1 MGKIVSLNNEKIT
14 QKYQKRHAKIAWN
27 LAKFF
32 AKTIFKS
39 TLKKMWF
46 FENSAWKILKL
57 YSFFRLKNYEKY
69 RLFLLSFVR
78 IYLEIFLL
86 FSLYYRNF

>member
-32 AKTIFKS
+32 AKTTFKS
-39 TLKKMWF
+39 TLKKDVIFWKF
-46 FENSAWKILKL
+46 GLKNLKILL
-57 YSFFRLKNYEKY
+57 
-69 RLFLLSFVR
+69 
-78 IYLEIFLL
+78 I
-86 FSLYYRNF
+86 FSLKKLRKISVIFIKLCKNLFRKLFAIQFIL

>member
-32 AKTIFKS
+32 AKTTFKS
-39 TLKKMWF
+39 TLKKDVIFWKF
-46 FENSAWKILKL
+46 GLKNLKILL
-57 YSFFRLKNYEKY
+57 
-69 RLFLLSFVR
+69 
-78 IYLEIFLL
+78 IFLL
-86 FSLYYRNF
+86 KKLRKISVIFIKLCKNLFRKLFAIQFIL